1 MLDKKQIWTVFL
13 FELKMGCR
21 AVETAQNIS
30 NAFGPGTAT
39 EQTVQWW
46 FKEFCKGDESLED
59 EEWSHQPSEIG
70 NDSLEPSP
78 KLIFL
83 NL

>member
-1 MLDKKQIWTVFL
+1 
-13 FELKMGCR
+13 MGCR
-21 AVETAQNIS
+21 AVETARNIS

-59 EEWSHQPSEIG
+59 EECSHQPSEIG
-70 NDSLEPSP
+70 NDSLPRATVLCVDPRLESRGCVGKTGFPGMD
-78 KLIFL
+78 
-83 NL
+83 